1 MKIKSTEMN
10 VTPNTNAMPIM
21 GNKTPAEFI
30 AEFVKYSKEHN
41 DCLADQ
47 NYSKRSRLNKKL
59 MGMLQ
64 SIDAFES
71 PEEVIS
77 GIIES
82 GDDYAVMWI
91 SNYAWKNG
99 HCVEV
104 IKAKLTE
111 IKDRKAGPDS
121 ITAWA
126 LIAEN
131 TL

>member
-1 MKIKSTEMN
+1 MKNTSNI
-10 VTPNTNAMPIM
+10 PNSESAGKQIDH
-21 GNKTPAEFI
+21 ADFI
-30 AEFVKYSKEHN
+30 VQFVKCAKEHN
-41 DCLADQ
+41 DCLDTQ

-59 MGMLQ
+59 MNMLAA
-64 SIDAFES
+64 IDGFEN

-77 GIIES
+77 GIIAS

-99 HCVEV
+99 YLVELV
-104 IKAKLTE
+104 KAKLTE
-111 IKDRKAGPDS
+111 IKDRKSGPDS

>member
-1 MKIKSTEMN
+1 MENTAEIPNSITTASKQKIQ
-10 VTPNTNAMPIM
+10 AD
-21 GNKTPAEFI
+21 
-30 AEFVKYSKEHN
+30 FVSKFVQYAIEHN
-41 DCLADQ
+41 DCLAVQ

-59 MGMLQ
+59 MSMLTQ
-64 SIDAFES
+64 IEGFEN
-71 PEEVIS
+71 PEEVINE
-77 GIIES
+77 IISS

-99 HCVEV
+99 HCVEL

-111 IKDRKAGPDS
+111 IKDRKDSPDS

-131 TL
+131 T

>member
-1 MKIKSTEMN
+1 MK
-10 VTPNTNAMPIM
+10 
-21 GNKTPAEFI
+21 KTSNNEPPDHNSAEKQITHADFVV
-30 AEFVKYSKEHN
+30 EFVKCAKEHN
-41 DCLADQ
+41 DCLAVQ

-59 MGMLQ
+59 MGMLAT
-64 SIDAFES
+64 IDGFDNPA
-71 PEEVIS
+71 EVIT
-77 GIIES
+77 GIIAS

-104 IKAKLTE
+104 IRAKLTE
-111 IKDRKAGPDS
+111 IKNRKSGPDS

>member
-1 MKIKSTEMN
+1 MKNTSKI
-10 VTPNTNAMPIM
+10 PNPN
-21 GNKTPAEFI
+21 PAGKQI
-30 AEFVKYSKEHN
+30 SHAEFVIKFVQCAKEHN

-59 MGMLQ
+59 MGMLAT
-64 SIDAFES
+64 IDGFEN
-71 PEEVIS
+71 PEEVIT

-99 HCVEV
+99 HCVELV
-104 IKAKLTE
+104 KAKLTA
-111 IKDRKAGPDS
+111 IKDRKSGPDS

>member
-1 MKIKSTEMN
+1 MKTKSTEMN
-10 VTPNTNAMPIM
+10 LTTQTGAQYIM
-21 GNKTPAEFI
+21 GKKTPAEFI

-41 DCLADQ
+41 DCLEDQ

-64 SIDAFES
+64 SIDAFEN

-77 GIIES
+77 GIIAS

-99 HCVEV
+99 HCVEI

>member
-1 MKIKSTEMN
+1 MKNTSKI
-10 VTPNTNAMPIM
+10 PNSD
-21 GNKTPAEFI
+21 PAGKQINHADFI
-30 AEFVKYSKEHN
+30 VKFVQCAKEHN
-41 DCLADQ
+41 DCLATQ

-59 MGMLQ
+59 MGMLAT
-64 SIDAFES
+64 IDGFDN
-71 PEEVIS
+71 PEEVIT
-77 GIIES
+77 GIIAS

-99 HCVEV
+99 HCVELV
-104 IKAKLTE
+104 KTKLTE
-111 IKDRKAGPDS
+111 IKDRKSGPDS

>member
-1 MKIKSTEMN
+1 MKNTSDIENPNLKSAAKQIPHASF
-10 VTPNTNAMPIM
+10 VV
-21 GNKTPAEFI
+21 
-30 AEFVKYSKEHN
+30 EFVKCAKEHN
-41 DCLADQ
+41 DCLAVQ

-59 MGMLQ
+59 MGMLAT
-64 SIDAFES
+64 IDGFEE

-77 GIIES
+77 EIIAS
-82 GDDYAVMWI
+82 DDDYAVMWI

-104 IKAKLTE
+104 IKAKLSE
-111 IKDRKAGPDS
+111 IKERKAGPDS

>member
-1 MKIKSTEMN
+1 MK
-10 VTPNTNAMPIM
+10 
-21 GNKTPAEFI
+21 KTSNDENPDQNSAVKQIPHANFV
-30 AEFVKYSKEHN
+30 AEFVKCAKEHN
-41 DCLADQ
+41 DCLAVQ

-59 MGMLQ
+59 MGMLAT
-64 SIDAFES
+64 IDGFAN
-71 PEEVIS
+71 PEEVIN
-77 GIIES
+77 GIIAS

-104 IKAKLTE
+104 IRAKLTE
-111 IKDRKAGPDS
+111 IKNRKAGPDS